1 MVAAVCWLSF
11 QPVAR
16 SGAVSFFSEGSPPPV
31 SRLKSLLLNASL
43 PLVGAAARAGFCF
56 DVWVGLVCGVVGF
69 AVGFRKPHGFYRS
82 RVRS

>member
-1 MVAAVCWLSF
+1 MRWPSF

-31 SRLKSLLLNASL
+31 SRLKILLLKASV
-43 PLVGAAARAGFCF
+43 PLVGAAAQAERCF
-56 DVWVGLVCGVVGF
+56 DVWAGFVCAEGF

>member
-1 MVAAVCWLSF
+1 MVAAVRWLSF

-16 SGAVSFFSEGSPPPV
+16 SGAVSSFSEGSPPPV
-31 SRLKSLLLNASL
+31 SRLKSLLLKAGV
-43 PLVGAAARAGFCF
+43 PLVGAVERARCCF

-69 AVGFRKPHGFYRS
+69 AVGFREPHGFYRS